1 MARRSVAVR
10 SMLLSEQPWRPF
22 RRPILAASHSI
33 IPPLLPE
40 PRVRATWDTAP
51 LRCSRG
57 DAPSAASPQDE
68 QGPPQEAVLKAIS
81 GESLKF
87 PILVAQTTNVVIGGT
102 VIDDSTNEWLV
113 LDKKVNL
120 YPTVRRFT
128 AIGTGEDE
136 FVQSMVVAVESV
148 IQKSIPKGRVSQK
161 VSSRAKYV
169 SANIGPIR
177 VISSE
182 QVQAVY
188 NAMRRY
194 DRMKYL

>member
-1 MARRSVAVR
+1 MARRSVA
-10 SMLLSEQPWRPF
+10 ML
-22 RRPILAASHSI
+22 
-33 IPPLLPE
+33 
-40 PRVRATWDTAP
+40 RATWGTAP

-57 DAPSAASPQDE
+57 DAPSAASRQDE

-81 GESLKF
+81 GESRKSPF
-87 PILVAQTTNVVIGGT
+87 CFLVAQTTNVVIGGT
-102 VIDDSTNEWLV
+102 VIYDSANEWPV

-128 AIGTGEDE
+128 AIGTGDDE

-148 IQKSIPKGRVSQK
+148 IQKSIPKGRVSQE
-161 VSSRAKYV
+161 VSLRDKYV

-182 QVQAVY
+182 QVPFIFFLFSPT
-188 NAMRRY
+188 RY
-194 DRMKYL
+194 L

>member
-1 MARRSVAVR
+1 MQRPPLSPTVNHSFARVFKNCCEANGSGKKNISEMARRNG
-10 SMLLSEQPWRPF
+10 
-22 RRPILAASHSI
+22 
-33 IPPLLPE
+33 
-40 PRVRATWDTAP
+40 TAP

-81 GESLKF
+81 GESLKS
-87 PILVAQTTNVVIGGT
+87 PILVAQTTNVVIGGM

-128 AIGTGEDE
+128 AIGTGDDE

-148 IQKSIPKGRVSQK
+148 IQKSIPKGRVSQE
-161 VSSRAKYV
+161 VSSRDKYV

-194 DRMKYL
+194 DTMKYL

>member
-1 MARRSVAVR
+1 
-10 SMLLSEQPWRPF
+10 F
-22 RRPILAASHSI
+22 REEKYQRDGAQKR
-33 IPPLLPE
+33 
-40 PRVRATWDTAP
+40 RVRC
-51 LRCSRG
+51 CSRSSHG
-57 DAPSAASPQDE
+57 GPSAARSSL
-68 QGPPQEAVLKAIS
+68 PPIRSSLLFFPNLELGLRGVPLHFGVLAATPRRRPPLRMNKARPRKPS
-81 GESLKF
+81 SRRF
-87 PILVAQTTNVVIGGT
+87 P
-102 VIDDSTNEWLV
+102 
-113 LDKKVNL
+113 VNL

-128 AIGTGEDE
+128 AIGTGDDE

-148 IQKSIPKGRVSQK
+148 IQKSIPKGRVSQE
-161 VSSRAKYV
+161 VSSRDKYV